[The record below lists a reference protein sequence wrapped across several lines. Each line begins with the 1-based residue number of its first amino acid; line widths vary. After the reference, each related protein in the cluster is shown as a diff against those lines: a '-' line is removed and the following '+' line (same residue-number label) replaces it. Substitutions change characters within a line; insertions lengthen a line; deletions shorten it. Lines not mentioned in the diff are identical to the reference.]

1 MTLELVIF
9 DCDGVLVDSEPLACA
24 VLAEDLAPLGLDL
37 GADEVRRRFRGL
49 RLSEVLARIEQQ
61 LGRELPPGFLERL
74 QRRTFE
80 VLRREVRPM
89 PGVIEALEAIRIPVC
104 VASSGEPEKMRL
116 TLGATGLLERF
127 EGRIFSAVEV
137 ARGKP
142 HPDLFLHAAAR
153 LGAAPAR
160 SIVVED
166 SVPGVEAGRRAGI
179 PVLGYAPRGDGREL
193 ELAGARVFEDMAL
206 LPGLIEATARGGT
219 A

>member
-166 SVPGVEAGRRAGI
+166 SVPGVEAGRRAGM
-179 PVLGYAPRGDGREL
+179 PVLGYAPGGDGREL